1 MLAAALAS
9 IGIGLAV
16 HASGALNSLELS
28 SIDARFGVRG
38 TQRPRQDVVV
48 VGVDA
53 ASIAAIGVAP
63 TPGALRPYYARAINR
78 LHADGARLIAMDLQ
92 FEGASTR
99 GNDLPLVAAITRA
112 RPVVLA
118 THNTDEQGDIF
129 QLLKGVPG
137 SGRMGEVLGS
147 VGVQNDS
154 DGKIRRMAFAPVSPR
169 LVTLPV
175 AAAGVLGHPVTEAH
189 FPGNFAWIDY
199 AGPPGTLPTYSFSDV
214 ISGRLTPST
223 FVNKTVLIG
232 ITDPAEK
239 DVFATPTS
247 STPMAGTEVLANQLD
262 TILDGFP
269 LRPAGGAI
277 NALLIVLLGGLPAL
291 VGWRRPALVILLVS
305 AIAAALLFVGIQI
318 AFDHGRIVTLT
329 SPLLALVLSA
339 VGSSAVDFF
348 IETRARRSLEE
359 SIDRLV
365 AQVKP
370 GDVIGGCLIDV
381 MVARG
386 GMGVIYRATQVELA
400 RDVALKVIAPELA
413 SDETFRERFKR
424 EALMAASVQHPNV
437 VPVYEAGEDHGLLFL
452 AMRFIDGTDLRTLLA
467 DDGRLA
473 PARVAR
479 LVEQIAEALDAA
491 HAAGLVHRDV
501 KPANVLIASESGH
514 EHAYLTDFG
523 LTKHTDASSSM
534 TQTGMFVGTV
544 DYVSPEQL
552 RGPDVDGRA
561 DIYSLACI
569 CFELLTGRPPFVRD
583 SEIATMFAHASSPVP
598 SASELRPELGTR
610 VDAVIARGMAK
621 SADER
626 YRTAGEL
633 ARELAEALAGVGSGS
648 GAGSGAGAGGGG
660 ETRVGGGGET
670 RVPGEGET
678 RVGGGGETRVPG
690 GGETRVS
697 GGDGGPSGGAWDTRV
712 SGSDPGGGETRTS
725 GDEGG
730 DAPPRD

>member
-175 AAAGVLGHPVTEAH
+175 AAAGVLLGHPVTEAH

-199 AGPPGTLPTYSFSDV
+199 AGPPGTLPTYSFRDL
-214 ISGRLTPST
+214 ISGRLPPST
-223 FVNKTVLIG
+223 FANKTVLIG

-247 STPMAGTEVLANQLD
+247 STPMAGTEVVANQLD

-277 NALLIVLLGGLPAL
+277 NILLIVLLGGLPAL

-305 AIAAALLFVGIQI
+305 AIAAALLLVGIQI
-318 AFDHGRIVTLT
+318 AFDHGRIVALT
-329 SPLLALVLSA
+329 SPLLALLVSA

-370 GDVIGGCLIDV
+370 GDVIGGYLIDV

-413 SDETFRERFKR
+413 SDERFRERFKR

-697 GGDGGPSGGAWDTRV
+697 G
-712 SGSDPGGGETRTS
+712 SDPGGGETRTS